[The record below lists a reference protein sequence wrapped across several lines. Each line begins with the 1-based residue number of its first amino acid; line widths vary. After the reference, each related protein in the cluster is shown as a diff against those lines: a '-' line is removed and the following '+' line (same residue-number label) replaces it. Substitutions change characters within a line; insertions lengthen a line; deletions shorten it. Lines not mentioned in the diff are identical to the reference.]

1 MQNKIK
7 KTILCIFMFI
17 LCFSLF
23 SCKNNDDKKDDDGG
37 TPTPPPADILELIG
51 LDISGYVSEYE
62 IGEEL
67 NISDLKAFAHYE
79 DNTTK
84 DVTEA
89 IEIDTSKYNK
99 EKDGTY
105 EIIISYLENNVL
117 AKSFFLATVGTGV
130 NDDGNQGGNDEKV
143 FGPGVYTLDMAVVL
157 QDYVTDQ
164 PVYDNTSFVDGFYV
178 LKGMNAKRANSSQFS
193 LFLEKEETS
202 WIEFDV
208 NGTAT
213 VTIKVSSTGGTN
225 TSVVAI
231 YDSENSLVANN
242 EGITDIYGTTETVI
256 TYTLTTGYYR
266 LLSPAG
272 MTNSTRGIRVYS
284 IVVDQK

>member
-1 MQNKIK
+1 MQNRIK

-23 SCKNNDDKKDDDGG
+23 SCKDKDNDKDDDGG
-37 TPTPPPADILELIG
+37 TTTPPPADILELIG
-51 LDISGYVSEYE
+51 LDISGYVSKYE

-67 NISDLKAFAHYE
+67 NINDLKAFAHYE

-89 IEIDTSKYNK
+89 IHIDTSKYNK
-99 EKDGTY
+99 DKDGTY
-105 EIIISYLENNVL
+105 EIIISYLENNIL
-117 AKSFFLATVGTGV
+117 AKSFFLATVGTGI
-130 NDDGNQGGNDEKV
+130 NDDGNQGDNDEKV
-143 FGPGVYTLDMAVVL
+143 FGPGIYTLDMAVAL
-157 QDYVTDQ
+157 QDYGTDQ
-164 PVYDNTSFVDGFYV
+164 PVTENTSFVDGYYV
-178 LKGMNAKRANSSQFS
+178 LKGTNAKRANSSQFA
-193 LFLEKEETS
+193 LFLEKEELS

-208 NGTAT
+208 NGTST
-213 VTIKVSSTGGTN
+213 VTNKVSSTGGTN

-231 YDSENSLVANN
+231 YDSENSLVQNN
-242 EGITDIYGTTETVI
+242 ENITDVYGTTETVI

-272 MTNSTRGIRVYS
+272 MTNST
-284 IVVDQK
+284 